1 MAKVRIVFPSLF
13 MLWDFKQTLH
23 RSVLKTI
30 CVKRTLICCCSEAE
44 IELAIHAY
52 EAKVEEAADR

>member
-13 MLWDFKQTLH
+13 KLWDFKLSF
-23 RSVLKTI
+23 RESVVKTI
-30 CVKRTLICCCSEAE
+30 CTKRTLICCCSESE

-52 EAKVEEAADR
+52 EAKVEAATER